1 MYGRL
6 FGWIVNKVNQLL
18 APPLAS
24 RGEEVTEIGKS
35 ETGWFEIT
43 SLLIWNTFYVCC
55 CLRTSGSSVLSCWL
69 IKIAIWRCHEF
80 KAREIT
86 TANRIKWRKSE
97 ETKANS
103 KQIQAETVSLIKLRT
118 IPVTILKLVSSF
130 VPDRFIKEWL
140 EFSGPNIELN
150 QFNPVLV

>member
-69 IKIAIWRCHEF
+69 IKIAIWQCHEF

-103 KQIQAETVSLIKLRT
+103 KQIQAVNGVTDQVKNNSSDDFEVS
-118 IPVTILKLVSSF
+118 F
-130 VPDRFIKEWL
+130 
-140 EFSGPNIELN
+140 
-150 QFNPVLV
+150 QFCTWSVHKRMVGVFWTKHRAKSI